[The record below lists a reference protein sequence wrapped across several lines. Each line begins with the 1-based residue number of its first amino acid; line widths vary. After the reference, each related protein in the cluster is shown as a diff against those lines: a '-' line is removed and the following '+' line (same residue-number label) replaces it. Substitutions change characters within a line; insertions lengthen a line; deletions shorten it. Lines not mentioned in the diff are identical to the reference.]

1 MNQVNE
7 LTPELDKEGIRVD
20 NKKWTQVFIFSL
32 FFFSG
37 ISGLIYQIIWTR
49 MLALIFGNTMLAT
62 STVLTAY
69 MAGLASGSFSAG
81 KYIDRKPRRL
91 VRLYAILEGGI
102 GIFALIFPL
111 LLKGF
116 SPLYTHLYQGLEG
129 NIVILNFTRFI
140 TCFIM
145 IFIPT
150 FLMGA
155 TLPVLLKRFVKGT
168 GSIGREMGILY
179 GLNTAG
185 AVAGTRGLQPADQP
199 GAGADRP
206 RPRPVLP

>member
-7 LTPELDKEGIRVD
+7 LTLESDKGMMGVE
-20 NKKWTQVFIFSL
+20 NKKWTQFFVFSL

-69 MAGLASGSFSAG
+69 MAGLASGSFLAG
-81 KYIDRKPRRL
+81 KYIDKKPRRL
-91 VRLYAILEGGI
+91 VKSYAILEAGI
-102 GIFALIFPL
+102 GIFALVFPF
-111 LLKGF
+111 LLKAF
-116 SPLYTHLYQGLEG
+116 SPLYTHLYQGLAG
-129 NIVILNFTRFI
+129 NILILNLTRFI
-140 TCFIM
+140 VCFIL

-150 FLMGA
+150 FMMGA
-155 TLPVLLKRFVKGT
+155 TLPVLMKRFVRGT

-185 AVAGTRGLQPADQP
+185 AVAGAMACGFLLLKLFGMQGTTRIG
-199 GAGADRP
+199 
-206 RPRPVLP
+206 